1 MAAERF
7 HRSEP
12 AGQGFLGV
20 HADNIEQGHGV
31 GQIPALTTVVLANGG
46 PFQPQFLQVFR
57 QELDHGGHDRING
70 WGPGQMGFLS
80 GRGSVWAIK
89 NRLNG
94 RFAGVAQLV
103 GFGVYVAC
111 GFSMPGAVVTGVS
124 AKRSHRASKVASVQV
139 LGT

>member
-1 MAAERF
+1 MAAVGLPP
-7 HRSEP
+7 SEP
-12 AGQGFLGV
+12 AGQDFLEV
-20 HADNIEQGHGV
+20 HADHIEQGHGV
-31 GQIPALTTVVLANGG
+31 GQIPALATVVLADGS

-57 QELDHGGHDRING
+57 QTLDHGSDDRING
-70 WGPGQMGFLS
+70 WGAGQMGFLS

-94 RFAGVAQLV
+94 RFAGVARMA
-103 GFGVYVAC
+103 GFGVYAAC
-111 GFSMPGAVVTGVS
+111 GFSMAGAVVTEVS